1 GALEAFTKAKEFGL
15 KCFYDLPTG
24 HWRAA
29 RRLLEAERTLWPEWE
44 MTLGYFQ
51 DSETKL
57 ARKDKELNLADM
69 IITASTFT
77 ASTLKE
83 FPGEL
88 PPVKVIPYGFPVVME
103 GPKSAVQISTS
114 RPLRLLFVGALSQGK
129 GIANVFAAVKPL
141 GNKVEL
147 TVVGLKGGR

>member
-1 GALEAFTKAKEFGL
+1 HGLDRKVARALPGAVRRGVTGVYAYEDGALEAFTKAKEFGL

-103 GPKSAVQISTS
+103 GPKS
-114 RPLRLLFVGALSQGK
+114 
-129 GIANVFAAVKPL
+129 
-141 GNKVEL
+141 
-147 TVVGLKGGR
+147 